1 MRVTSSSSSVAYGIS
16 TFHPF
21 PDHACRVGA
30 RHAWTGERVPPS
42 VTDGD
47 IEGKRA
53 NTVQR
58 VFAADDATDR
68 HDAPAARKDS

>member
-1 MRVTSSSSSVAYGIS
+1 MAYGIS

-30 RHAWTGERVPPS
+30 RHAWTGERVPSS

-47 IEGKRA
+47 IEGKGA
-53 NTVQR
+53 NAVQR
-58 VFAADDATDR
+58 MFVADDATDR
-68 HDAPAARKDS
+68 HETPPARKDS